1 MSGMKRL
8 VGHVVDAVVWLI
20 RWLRRHLPLMDRV
33 IRTLEHYGQVQGG
46 VLSGGITYYG
56 FLSFFPLLAV
66 AFAVVGYISV
76 AYPRADDTLVQAIQQ
91 VFPGIVTRRPQPGT
105 ISLSQIENA
114 KTTVGIIGFVGLIYS
129 GLGWLSAMRSSL
141 QSTFCVP
148 ADRRGN
154 FFVKKAADLVVMVVL
169 GIVMLVSVGVSSVL
183 QGVAGRVVD
192 VVGLSGSV
200 VGTPLVR
207 TVGAL
212 LGILTSLLLFSLMY
226 RLLGS
231 PPVGWRALL
240 SGAFVGAV
248 GFEVLK
254 LLVVYVIGGVG
265 GSAFA
270 PLAIAI
276 TLVVWI
282 NYASRLVLYGA
293 SWAMTSPRNRQ
304 RPELVVGRI
313 AAQEARADIAD
324 ADARQPVPAGF
335 SVDGGSD
342 PASNGSGRRIDGGSL
357 VIGAALGAAVS
368 RLLGPDGQG
377 VVHRLTRLRQRLSRS
392 PRR

>member
-1 MSGMKRL
+1 MKRL
-8 VGHVVDAVVWLI
+8 VSHVVDGVVWLI

-33 IRTLEHYGQVQGG
+33 IKTLEHYGQVQGG

-76 AYPRADDTLVQAIQQ
+76 AYPRADNTLVQAIQQ
-91 VFPGIVTRRPQPGT
+91 VFPGIVTQRPHQGT
-105 ISLSQIENA
+105 ISLNQIEHA
-114 KTTVGIIGFVGLIYS
+114 RTTVGIIGFVGLIYS
-129 GLGWLSAMRSSL
+129 GLGWLSALRSSL

-148 ADRRGN
+148 ANRRGN
-154 FFVKKAADLVVMVVL
+154 FFVKKATDLVVMVVL
-169 GIVMLVSVGVSSVL
+169 GIVMLLSVGVSSVL

-192 VVGLSGSV
+192 LVGLSDSI

-207 TVGAL
+207 TVGVL
-212 LGILTSLLLFSLMY
+212 LGILTSLLLFLLMY

-240 SGAFVGAV
+240 AGAFVGAV

-254 LLVVYVIGGVG
+254 LLVVYVIGGIG

-282 NYASRLVLYGA
+282 NYGSRLVLYGA

-304 RPELVVGRI
+304 PPELVVGRM
-313 AAQEARADIAD
+313 AAQTARADIAD

-335 SVDGGSD
+335 SIDGSTDSPVDGR
-342 PASNGSGRRIDGGSL
+342 RRIDGGSL
-357 VIGAALGAAVS
+357 VIGAALGAALS
-368 RLLGPDGQG
+368 RLLGPDAQG
-377 VVHRLTRLRQRLSRS
+377 VSSRLSRLRQRLSRC